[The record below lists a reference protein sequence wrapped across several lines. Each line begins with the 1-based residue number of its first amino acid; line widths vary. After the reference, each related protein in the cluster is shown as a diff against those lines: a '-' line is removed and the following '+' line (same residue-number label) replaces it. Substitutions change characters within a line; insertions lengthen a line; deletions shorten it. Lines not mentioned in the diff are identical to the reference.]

1 MHEIKR
7 KSRNETGH
15 ARHAGLALFLQT
27 HSQASL
33 QMSFE
38 KLRSIRYA
46 NDPVSKCVL
55 NF

>member
-1 MHEIKR
+1 MEK
-7 KSRNETGH
+7 GC
-15 ARHAGLALFLQT
+15 ARQAGLGLFLQT